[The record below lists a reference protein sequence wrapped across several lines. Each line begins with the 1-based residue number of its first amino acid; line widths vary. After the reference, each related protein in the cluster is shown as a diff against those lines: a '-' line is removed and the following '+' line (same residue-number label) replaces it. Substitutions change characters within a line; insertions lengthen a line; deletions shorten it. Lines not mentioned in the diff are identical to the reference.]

1 MLKKVFDKLE
11 LDEEEDTMGKKKKH
25 KKSSWTPPKDYKDYF
40 YASSE
45 DEFKAKHPIGY
56 VFLVMLGITVLLLPA
71 LLFSIFVSN
80 STALY
85 SINKKESVKNIKLAG
100 NNFSKNSFV

>member
-1 MLKKVFDKLE
+1 MLA
-11 LDEEEDTMGKKKKH
+11 
-25 KKSSWTPPKDYKDYF
+25 P
-40 YASSE
+40 
-45 DEFKAKHPIGY
+45 
-56 VFLVMLGITVLLLPA
+56 